1 MILLFI
7 IAPCA
12 FASGKKG
19 VLPVQLDNGLTLLIK
34 EDHSQPLVTVQ
45 VWVKTGSVNETPRT
59 AGLSHF
65 LEHLIFKGT
74 KLYPADEITRRT
86 ETQGGVINAATSKE
100 FTQYYIDIRKEAVE
114 DAVRI
119 LADAMENALLPAAEI
134 DKERPVVIEEI
145 RRHADNP
152 GAMLY
157 DLFSEAMFTVT
168 PYRSSVIGSEEVIR
182 TVSRKEIE
190 DYYKK
195 HYVPANMF
203 VSIAGDVDAA
213 AMRKIVNETF
223 AKQPGKNPPPE
234 PGLVEPPHE
243 SVSLQTKKA
252 VEQAYWMAG
261 FTGPTITSDDQFA
274 GDITSVIL
282 GGGRSSRL
290 FRTLREEKQIV
301 YSIGTSFWSQRG
313 SGVFA
318 ISGVFAPEKENETIT
333 ATLLE
338 IKRLADEG
346 PTEEELRRA
355 KTALESQWYFGK
367 ETFHDQASLYAYW
380 HMQGNPSMVERYI
393 EGTER
398 VTAGDVKNFLKKY
411 FTGKGFNQAILAPG
425 K

>member
-1 MILLFI
+1 MKKFIVLTMLFF
-7 IAPCA
+7 IARGA
-12 FASGKKG
+12 FGSGMKG
-19 VLPVQLDNGLTLLIK
+19 ALPVQLDNGLTLLIK

-45 VWVKTGSVNETPRT
+45 VWVKTGSVNETPET

-86 ETQGGVINAATSKE
+86 ETQGGVINAGTSKE

-119 LADAMENALLPAAEI
+119 LADAMENALLPADEI

-145 RRHADNP
+145 RRHSDSPN
-152 GAMLY
+152 AMLY
-157 DLFSEAMFTVT
+157 DMFSEAMFKVT
-168 PYRSSVIGSEEVIR
+168 PYRSSVIGSAEVIR
-182 TVSRKEIE
+182 TVPRKEIE
-190 DYYKK
+190 AYYKK

-203 VSIAGDVDAA
+203 VSITGDVDAD
-213 AMRKIVNETF
+213 AMRKLATETF
-223 AKQPGKNPPPE
+223 GGQPGKTPAPE
-234 PGLVEPPHE
+234 AGLVEPPHE
-243 SVSLQTKKA
+243 SVSLRMKKA

-290 FRTLREEKQIV
+290 FRRLREEKQIV

-318 ISGVFAPEKENETIT
+318 ISGVFAPEKENEAVT
-333 ATLLE
+333 ATLAE
-338 IKRLADEG
+338 IKRLADG
-346 PTEEELRRA
+346 
-355 KTALESQWYFGK
+355 
-367 ETFHDQASLYAYW
+367 
-380 HMQGNPSMVERYI
+380 
-393 EGTER
+393 
-398 VTAGDVKNFLKKY
+398 
-411 FTGKGFNQAILAPG
+411 
-425 K
+425 